1 MMGILRVNVYAQPTS
16 EPVSLYELK
25 LQLSQSSGTLVD
37 NTTLY
42 TSISAVSHPITTGY
56 TLLGTAIDVLG
67 HSAVCYV
74 SPTSVGTGGTV
85 DVRISECD
93 TETGTYT
100 PWASSA
106 FTQISAA
113 AGNTTTRQEQA
124 YTGAKRWIR
133 LEAKTLVAAC
143 VFGCEIMV
151 YEPITTED
159 TMMLEDIETA
169 RREVESDLG
178 RKIISQTIDY
188 YPQYWP
194 ADDRIKLPFGN
205 LVSVTSI
212 SYKDTAGTETT
223 MVAGTDYLVETNG
236 EQPGFI
242 VLPYSE
248 TWPSSELY
256 PSNPIKIR
264 YIAGWTSASVV
275 PSNIKRAI
283 KNRAVNLYMNRGDDI
298 VGQTVVTDKT
308 YNRILN
314 SCSRLYDCD
323 FL

>member
-1 MMGILRVNVYAQPTS
+1 MSALKVQIYVQPST
-16 EPVSLYELK
+16 EPVTLDELK
-25 LQLSQSSGTLVD
+25 TQLNQVSGTLIS

-42 TSISAVSHPITTGY
+42 TSISAISHPITTGF
-56 TLLGTAIDVLG
+56 TLLGSSIDVLG

-74 SPTSVGTGGTV
+74 SPTSVGASGTV

-113 AGNTTTRQEQA
+113 AGNTTTRQELA
-124 YTGAKRWIR
+124 YTGTKRWIR

-151 YEPITTED
+151 YEPVTTED
-159 TMMLEDIETA
+159 TMMLEDITTA
-169 RREVESDLG
+169 RLEVENDLG

-188 YPQYWP
+188 YPANWP
-194 ADDRIKLPFGN
+194 DDDRIKLPFGN
-205 LVSVTSI
+205 LSSVVSVSWR
-212 SYKDTAGTETT
+212 DTTGVETT
-223 MVAGTDYLVETNG
+223 LTPTTDYLVETNG
-236 EQPGFI
+236 EQCGFI

-248 TWPSSELY
+248 TWPSGELF

-264 YIAGWTSASVV
+264 YIAGWASSSVV

-283 KNRAVNLYMNRGDDI
+283 KNRAVNLYMNRGDDV
-298 VGQTVVTDKT
+298 VGQQVTVDKT
-308 YNRILN
+308 YQRIIN
-314 SCSRLYDCD
+314 SCSRLSDMD